1 MPRFVNRGFFV
12 VNYVEILVNCVL
24 GVVEKVLVLYN
35 EAQTVDICTRG
46 GIDYGTCK
54 LVARVW
60 DFFLFDGI
68 SSNTKYTGQKAAL
81 GIVYVSQFE

>member
-35 EAQTVDICTRG
+35 EAQMADICTREG
-46 GIDYGTCK
+46 DELWNLQTGGTC
-54 LVARVW
+54 LG
-60 DFFLFDGI
+60 FFLI
-68 SSNTKYTGQKAAL
+68 
-81 GIVYVSQFE
+81 

>member
-35 EAQTVDICTRG
+35 EAQRMDICTRG
-46 GIDYGTCK
+46 GDELWNLQTGGTC
-54 LVARVW
+54 LG
-60 DFFLFDGI
+60 FFLI
-68 SSNTKYTGQKAAL
+68 
-81 GIVYVSQFE
+81 